1 MTAVIDAG
9 VPAAAAAAAGDA
21 PTRDFS
27 RSAFLRSAL
36 LEVIERHDPEV
47 AAILRGDALGQ
58 TRSPRLLARTL
69 QAEALW
75 FALLAIAEQNRDMR
89 RRRDAER
96 VQGLAPET
104 FEAVL
109 RHASERGLSPH
120 EIRSALKSLRV
131 RPVITAHPTES
142 RRVTVLERHRQ
153 IYRRLLELEYAHWTD
168 REREDIRRA
177 ITDEIELVWLTGE
190 LKLEKP
196 TVDQEVAWGL
206 HFFEETLFDVVPSVL
221 GRLEAAFTALF
232 PGEPCDLAPIVT
244 FGSWIGGDRDG
255 NPYVTSAV
263 TRRTLWRTR
272 LCALQRYRTRVSQL
286 IRELSVSE
294 KSLAT
299 AEGFQ
304 ATVARALS
312 AHPEGDRVAARNPGE
327 LFRQF
332 LSCMASRLDVSI
344 GCAERQVPAPEDAGY
359 RAVEDLLADIAAMR
373 DACRRAGAERIA
385 AARLDPFWREVSVFR
400 FSTVRL
406 DVRENSARINATLAE
421 LHRLRRPGESTPEAD
436 SAEWKRWLLA
446 ELAVPFTGPPAL
458 TGLSAEAAETVA
470 TFQTIAE
477 LRETVDREAFGTLI
491 LSMTHSAADVL
502 GVYLLAKFSG
512 LFTDAAGV
520 ERCSLPV
527 VPLFETIDD
536 LRRAPAM
543 LRDLL
548 AVPLVQRTV
557 HGRGAV
563 QEVMIGYSD
572 SNKDGGYLAANWEL
586 YKAQSVLSR
595 LGRELGVSVAFFHGR
610 GGSVSRGGAPTGDG
624 IAALPEGSIS
634 GQFRVTE
641 QGEVVS
647 LKYAN
652 RGTAAYQLE
661 LMASAVTDHV
671 LCGTRDGSALPRHE
685 YHEAMEAL
693 SSLSWTAYRRLMDS
707 PALLPYLQAA
717 SPLEEWSLLNL
728 GSRPARRGR
737 ACALSDLRAIPWV
750 FAWSQ
755 NRHMLPG
762 WYGVGSGIRDFLEV
776 RGDAGES
783 LLRRMFQGFRPFRL
797 VMDEVEKTLLTVDL
811 AVARDFAGL
820 VADGEV
826 RRSVL
831 SSVEEE
837 FALTCRMVLR
847 VTGESAL
854 GVRLGAHGRRLER
867 RLPTM
872 NAVSRQQVQLLRAFR
887 EGGGDEVRTALLL
900 SLNCAAAGLGATG

>member
-27 RSAFLRSAL
+27 RSEFLRSAL
-36 LEVIERHDPEV
+36 LDVIERHDPEV
-47 AAILRGDALGQ
+47 AAILRGDGLGQ

-104 FEAVL
+104 FEQVL
-109 RHASERGLSPH
+109 RHASDRGLSPH
-120 EIRSALKSLRV
+120 EIRAALKSLRI

-153 IYRRLLELEYAHWTD
+153 IYRRLLELEFAHWTD
-168 REREDIRRA
+168 RERDDIRRA

-221 GRLEAAFTALF
+221 GRLESAFTSLF

-255 NPYVTSAV
+255 NPHATSAV
-263 TRRTLWRTR
+263 TRRAVWRTR
-272 LCALQRYRTRVSQL
+272 LCALKRYRTRVSQL

-294 KSLAT
+294 KALALP
-299 AEGFQ
+299 EGFR
-304 ATVARALS
+304 ATVARAL
-312 AHPEGDRVAARNPGE
+312 ATHPEGDRVAARNPGE

-344 GCAERQVPAPEDAGY
+344 ACTERHAPAPEDTGY

-373 DACRRAGAERIA
+373 DACRQAGAERIA

-406 DVRENSARINATLAE
+406 DVRENTGRINATLSE
-421 LHRLRRPGESTPEAD
+421 LHRLRRPDEPAPASD
-436 SAEWKRWLLA
+436 SAAWKRWLLA
-446 ELAVPFTGPPAL
+446 ELAAPITGEPDL
-458 TGLSAEAAETVA
+458 TGLSAEAAETFA
-470 TFQTIAE
+470 TFRTIAE
-477 LRETVDREAFGTLI
+477 LRDTVDREAFGALI

-502 GVYLLAKFSG
+502 GVYLLAKLAG

-536 LRRAPAM
+536 LRRAPSV

-557 HGRGAV
+557 HSRGAV

-586 YKAQSVLSR
+586 YKAQSVMTR
-595 LGRELGVSVAFFHGR
+595 LGRELGVSIAFFHGR

-624 IAALPEGSIS
+624 IAALPEGSVR

-652 RGTAAYQLE
+652 RGTAAYQVE

-671 LCGTRDGSALPRHE
+671 LRGTRDDAAVPKHE

-693 SSLSWTAYRRLMDS
+693 SGLSWTAYRRLMES

-762 WYGVGSGIRDFLEV
+762 WYGVGSGVLGFLDV
-776 RGDAGES
+776 RGEAGES
-783 LLRRMFQGFRPFRL
+783 LLRRMFQSFRPFRL
-797 VMDEVEKTLLTVDL
+797 VIDEVEKTLLTVDL

-820 VADGEV
+820 VGDAGV
-826 RRSVL
+826 RHAVFSA
-831 SSVEEE
+831 VEEE
-837 FALTCRMVLR
+837 FALTRRMVLR

-854 GVRLGAHGRRLER
+854 GARLGAHSRRLAR
-867 RLPTM
+867 RLPAM

-887 EGGGDEVRTALLL
+887 DGGDDEVRTALLL
-900 SLNCAAAGLGATG
+900 SLNCSAAGLGATG